1 MVSPPTLHL
10 YNISVDLSVMAPGL
24 FKKGLGFVGKQQN
37 AFKVNMAKNVVQNFS
52 LGLTQQYQSI
62 YITALGATAMELG
75 YVASAG
81 GLAFALV
88 TLPVGW
94 LADRYGIR
102 RVLLSALLLMACG
115 YAVFGSATGW
125 QVTAV
130 ALMLTTVAFETTM
143 NVCPMI
149 CGSSLAS
156 AERVTGMQLCD
167 TVASLP
173 RLFAPV
179 VAAYLITGFGGLT
192 AEGIRPL
199 YWFEVAGLVVAF
211 LIILRFFRDPRR
223 VGGAERV
230 GLGVGLRR
238 VFGEGVKVRRWLV
251 YVMLTMFPNYMAI
264 YVPLYAR
271 QVKGAGQFTLGLMD
285 TGYWLVIVLLAIP
298 VGLVADRFGRK
309 RLIGLMT
316 PLYSAGLLLLVVSP
330 NEATLVAAGLLTGF
344 FMLSGVTGGSISVEL
359 VPKELLGSWFG
370 VIGLFRSLISVA
382 SPLLGG
388 LLWNSLGPSSV
399 LIFLAATQVVKL
411 GILATMPNS
420 VARD

>member
-1 MVSPPTLHL
+1 LE
-10 YNISVDLSVMAPGL
+10 
-24 FKKGLGFVGKQQN
+24 KGLGFVGKQQN

-81 GLAFALV
+81 GLAFVLI

-94 LADRYGIR
+94 LADRYGIKK
-102 RVLLSALLLMACG
+102 VLLAALLLMACG

-125 QVTAV
+125 QVTAA

-143 NVCPMI
+143 NICPMI

-199 YWFEVAGLVVAF
+199 YWFEVTGLVVAF
-211 LIILRFFRDPRR
+211 LIILRFFRDPRP
-223 VGGAERV
+223 VGGVGRV

-271 QVKGAGQFTLGLMD
+271 QVKGAGQLTLGLMD
-285 TGYWLVIVLLAIP
+285 MGYWLIIVLLAIP

-316 PLYSAGLLLLVVSP
+316 PLYSAGLLLLIVAP
-330 NEATLVAAGLLTGF
+330 NEATLVVAGLLTGF
-344 FMLSGVTGGSISVEL
+344 LMLSGVTGGSISVEL

-382 SPLLGG
+382 SPLIGG
-388 LLWNSLGPSSV
+388 LLWNSLGPASV
-399 LIFLAATQVVKL
+399 LIFLAVTQVMKL

>member
-1 MVSPPTLHL
+1 
-10 YNISVDLSVMAPGL
+10 MAPGL

-81 GLAFALV
+81 GLAFVLI

-94 LADRYGIR
+94 LADRYGIKK
-102 RVLLSALLLMACG
+102 VLLAALLLMACG

-125 QVTAV
+125 QVTAA

-143 NVCPMI
+143 NICPMI

-199 YWFEVAGLVVAF
+199 YWFEVTGLVVAF
-211 LIILRFFRDPRR
+211 LIILRFFRDPRP
-223 VGGAERV
+223 VGGVGRV

-271 QVKGAGQFTLGLMD
+271 QVKGAGQLTLGLMD
-285 TGYWLVIVLLAIP
+285 MGYWLIIVLLAIP

-316 PLYSAGLLLLVVSP
+316 PLYSAGLLLLIVAP
-330 NEATLVAAGLLTGF
+330 NEATLVVAGLLTGF
-344 FMLSGVTGGSISVEL
+344 LMLSGVTGGSISVEL

-382 SPLLGG
+382 SPLIGG
-388 LLWNSLGPSSV
+388 LLWNSLGPASV
-399 LIFLAATQVVKL
+399 LIFLAVTQVMKL

>member
-1 MVSPPTLHL
+1 
-10 YNISVDLSVMAPGL
+10 MAPGL
-24 FKKGLGFVGKQQN
+24 LEKGLGFVGKQQN

-81 GLAFALV
+81 GLAFVLI

-94 LADRYGIR
+94 LADRYGIKK
-102 RVLLSALLLMACG
+102 VLLAALLLMACG

-125 QVTAV
+125 QVTAA

-143 NVCPMI
+143 NICPMI

-199 YWFEVAGLVVAF
+199 YWFEVTGLVVAF
-211 LIILRFFRDPRR
+211 LIILRFFRDPRP
-223 VGGAERV
+223 VGGVGRV

-271 QVKGAGQFTLGLMD
+271 QVKGAGQLTLGLMD
-285 TGYWLVIVLLAIP
+285 MGYWLIIVLLAIP

-316 PLYSAGLLLLVVSP
+316 PLYSAGLLLLIVAP
-330 NEATLVAAGLLTGF
+330 NEATLVVAGLLTGF
-344 FMLSGVTGGSISVEL
+344 LMLSGVTGGSISVEL

-382 SPLLGG
+382 SPLIGG
-388 LLWNSLGPSSV
+388 LLWNSLGPASV
-399 LIFLAATQVVKL
+399 LIFLAATQVMKL

>member
-1 MVSPPTLHL
+1 
-10 YNISVDLSVMAPGL
+10 MAPGL
-24 FKKGLGFVGKQQN
+24 LEKGLGFVGKQQN

-81 GLAFALV
+81 GLAFVLI

-94 LADRYGIR
+94 LADRYGIKK
-102 RVLLSALLLMACG
+102 VLLAALLLMACG

-125 QVTAV
+125 QVTAA

-143 NVCPMI
+143 NICPMI

-199 YWFEVAGLVVAF
+199 YWFEVTGLVVAF
-211 LIILRFFRDPRR
+211 LIILRFFRDPRP
-223 VGGAERV
+223 VGGVGRV

-271 QVKGAGQFTLGLMD
+271 QVKGAGQLTLGLMD
-285 TGYWLVIVLLAIP
+285 MGYWLIIVLLAIP

-316 PLYSAGLLLLVVSP
+316 PLYSAGLLLLIVAP
-330 NEATLVAAGLLTGF
+330 NEATLVVAGLLTGF
-344 FMLSGVTGGSISVEL
+344 LMLSGVTGGSISVEL

-382 SPLLGG
+382 SPLIGG
-388 LLWNSLGPSSV
+388 LLWNSLGPASV
-399 LIFLAATQVVKL
+399 LIFLAVTQVMKL

>member
-1 MVSPPTLHL
+1 ME
-10 YNISVDLSVMAPGL
+10 
-24 FKKGLGFVGKQQN
+24 KGLGFVGKQQN

-81 GLAFALV
+81 GLAFVLI

-94 LADRYGIR
+94 LADRYGIKK
-102 RVLLSALLLMACG
+102 VLLAALLLMACG

-125 QVTAV
+125 QVTAA

-143 NVCPMI
+143 NICPMI

-199 YWFEVAGLVVAF
+199 YWFEVTGLVVAF
-211 LIILRFFRDPRR
+211 LIILRFFRDPRP
-223 VGGAERV
+223 VGGVGRV

-271 QVKGAGQFTLGLMD
+271 QVKGAGQLTLGLMD
-285 TGYWLVIVLLAIP
+285 MGYWLIIVLLAIP

-316 PLYSAGLLLLVVSP
+316 PLYSAGLLLLIVAP
-330 NEATLVAAGLLTGF
+330 NEATLVVAGLLTGF
-344 FMLSGVTGGSISVEL
+344 LMLSGVTGGSISVEL

-382 SPLLGG
+382 SPLIGG
-388 LLWNSLGPSSV
+388 LLWNSLGPASV
-399 LIFLAATQVVKL
+399 LIFLAVTQVMKL